1 MYRQVFTP
9 TEQDIKIPIPPEWY
23 GQSVEVFA
31 FLVSISAALP
41 QQVSD
46 ATKAQH
52 RKEID
57 ELFDKYPIDLS
68 NFKFDRDEAN
78 DYD

>member
-9 TEQDIKIPIPPEWY
+9 TEQDIKISIPPEWQ
-23 GQSVEVFA
+23 GQLVEVIA
-31 FLVSISAALP
+31 FPISNSTALP
-41 QQVSD
+41 QQD
-46 ATKAQH
+46 AAATKAQR

-57 ELFDKYPIDLS
+57 DLFDKYPIDLS